1 MLVIVYGYEGSGP
14 THWQRWLEGELQRR
28 GVEAC
33 FPELPTPAAPRKDEW
48 VEMLARVVEASPRPV
63 SFVAHS
69 LGCWA
74 VDHFVKEH
82 GTRNVR
88 SALLVAPPSPHLL
101 FEAVETFLPPPRDRA
116 AWAPIAARSLLVGSD
131 NDDYTSAEEFA
142 EIAEAL
148 GLRLELIPGAGHIN
162 VDSGHGPWA
171 FALDWALAESGAG
184 KAGGSLV
191 KIGRAHV

>member
-1 MLVIVYGYEGSGP
+1 MEGSDLKVHDRGQG
-14 THWQRWLEGELQRR
+14 TARR
-28 GVEAC
+28 G
-33 FPELPTPAAPRKDEW
+33 
-48 VEMLARVVEASPRPV
+48 ARGS
-63 SFVAHS
+63 
-69 LGCWA
+69 
-74 VDHFVKEH
+74 
-82 GTRNVR
+82 
-88 SALLVAPPSPHLL
+88 
-101 FEAVETFLPPPRDRA
+101 
-116 AWAPIAARSLLVGSD
+116 AARSLLVGSD

-191 KIGRAHV
+191 SVP